1 MKLLKIIVAFLFVI
15 PIAGCWDRGEV
26 TEFAFPISI
35 GLDRGKKGL
44 LEVTLEMAN
53 VREGSPMTMGKD
65 DDSAEVITLTAPD
78 ILIARELANVSV
90 TKDIQYSHLKDI
102 IISEDLARTKEF
114 EHILEA
120 FLRDRQVRRDLN
132 IIVTREKASDF
143 IKSNDPKLEPRTH
156 KFYERMVKRWEQTGL
171 MPEATLNRYLQS
183 SEGEGGLFLSI
194 YATSTVFEPKQ
205 KVSANYI
212 AGEVEKEGGNPTQ
225 MIGSAIF
232 HQGHMVGVLDGEE
245 TRIALLL
252 RPYAKVD
259 TMLSSFRDPL
269 APSHQVTVRI
279 LKTKSPKVELNKD
292 SKELNVVVPLTVQ
305 VLHIPSGKN
314 YVEKKEYQRKL
325 VASFENE
332 LESSTKK
339 LITKTQQAYQAE
351 PFLWAAIARQK
362 FWTWDEYEKQDWSKL
377 YSESNVNV
385 KYDVTIDRFGKHLNS
400 VHNE

>member
-1 MKLLKIIVAFLFVI
+1 MKIIKMIISLCIFI
-15 PIAGCWDRGEV
+15 PLTGCWDRGEV

-44 LEVTLEMAN
+44 IEVTLEMAN

-65 DDSAEVITLTAPD
+65 TESAEVITLTAPD

-102 IISEDLARTKEF
+102 MISEELARTKEF

-120 FLRDRQVRRDLN
+120 FLRDRQVRRNLN
-132 IIVTREKASDF
+132 IIVTREKAQDF
-143 IKSNDPKLEPRTH
+143 IKSNDPKLEPRSH

-183 SEGEGGLFLSI
+183 AEGDSGLFLSI
-194 YATSTVFEPKQ
+194 YATSNFFEPKQ
-205 KVSANYI
+205 KVNADYI

-232 HQGHMVGVLDGEE
+232 HKGKMVGVLDGEE
-245 TRIALLL
+245 TRVALIL
-252 RPYAKVD
+252 RPYSKVD

-269 APSHQVTVRI
+269 DPSQQITVRM
-279 LKTKSPKVELNKD
+279 LKTQTPKVKLNKD
-292 SKELNVVVPLTVQ
+292 EKELNITVPLTVQ

-314 YVEKKEYQRKL
+314 YVENKDYQKKL
-325 VASFENE
+325 VDSIEKE
-332 LESSTKK
+332 LEVSSKK
-339 LITKTQQAYQAE
+339 LIAKTQKAYKAE
-351 PFLWAAIARQK
+351 PFLWSVIARQQ
-362 FWTWDEYEKQDWSKL
+362 FWTWSEYKSFDWSKF
-377 YSESNVNV
+377 YTEANVNV
-385 KYDVTIDRFGKHLNS
+385 TYDVTIDRFGKHLNS
-400 VHNE
+400 IHNE